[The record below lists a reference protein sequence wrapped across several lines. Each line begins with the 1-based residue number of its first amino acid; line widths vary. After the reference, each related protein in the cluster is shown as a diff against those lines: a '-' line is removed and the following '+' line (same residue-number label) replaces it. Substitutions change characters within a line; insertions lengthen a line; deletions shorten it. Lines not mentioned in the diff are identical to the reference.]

1 LNCSSEFGITAVSIN
16 RITNQEPGENFMR
29 AFARAFIATTV
40 LSAAT
45 VLPAQQPTII
55 HGQATTEAADRG
67 LNAAIDGSKR
77 QNSATWI
84 GYSVPV
90 VNKFSSGWNSSH
102 IAYLEGNGDVTVNDT
117 EETTR
122 SSDHAVILLRIAD
135 GVVAKI
141 RVESSER
148 ELDAGGLRFV
158 WLNGVSADDSVQVL
172 TGLAKQS
179 DVRHLRDSAVFAI
192 SIHQTN
198 TATTALISLADA
210 GNDLGLR
217 EKAAFWLAN
226 ERGKDG
232 LAAIQRF
239 AHDNDPKFRENL
251 TFDLTLSKDPTALNE
266 LIRMAHEDASPQVR
280 KQAQF
285 WMATKGGKRVTE
297 DLRTLATNDPNEQI
311 RKSAVFALSR
321 LPGDEAATQL
331 IAVADSSK
339 DPVVRK
345 QAVFW
350 LGQSNDPRALE
361 YLTKILKQ

>member
-1 LNCSSEFGITAVSIN
+1 
-16 RITNQEPGENFMR
+16 MR
-29 AFARAFIATTV
+29 AFVCAFIATTV

-55 HGQATTEAADRG
+55 HGQATTEAADHG
-67 LNAAIDGSKR
+67 LNAVIDGLKR
-77 QNSATWI
+77 QNSVTWI

-90 VNKFSSGWNSSH
+90 VNKFSSGWNSSQ
-102 IAYLEGNGDVTVNDT
+102 IAYLEGNGDVTVNDA
-117 EETTR
+117 EETAR
-122 SSDHAVILLRIAD
+122 SSDHAVVLLRIAD
-135 GVVAKI
+135 GIVAKI
-141 RVESSER
+141 RVESPER
-148 ELDAGGLRFV
+148 ELDAGSLRFV

-172 TGLAKQS
+172 TDLAKQS
-179 DVRHLRDSAVFAI
+179 DARHLRDSAVFAI

-239 AHDNDPKFRENL
+239 AHEDNDPKFREKL
-251 TFDLTLSKDPTALNE
+251 TFDLTLSKDSTALNE